1 MIMQSIGVK
10 ELKNRLTHYLKLVR
24 NGDQVIVTERGN
36 PIAILHGLEKVE
48 LTDSAEE
55 KLAALAARG
64 LVRLPL
70 KWTSLPRIKAVKATG
85 IPASR
90 IIVEER
96 R

>member
-1 MIMQSIGVK
+1 MQSVGVK
-10 ELKNRLTHYLKLVR
+10 ELKNRLTHYLKMVR
-24 NGDQVIVTERGN
+24 KGDQVIVTERGN

-48 LTDSAEE
+48 LTASSEE

-64 LVRLPL
+64 LVRLPR
-70 KWTSLPRIKAVKATG
+70 KWDALPRIKAVKASG

>member
-1 MIMQSIGVK
+1 MQSIGVK

-55 KLAALAARG
+55 KLAALAVRG

-70 KWTSLPRIKAVKATG
+70 KWASLPRIKAVKAKG

>member
-36 PIAILHGLEKVE
+36 PIAILHGLEKVD

-55 KLAALAARG
+55 K
-64 LVRLPL
+64 RLRHGAWFGCRSSGRPC
-70 KWTSLPRIKAVKATG
+70 PG
-85 IPASR
+85 SR
-90 IIVEER
+90 L
-96 R
+96 